1 MESSRAASYTVS
13 VLSGDFQTNLHDV
26 VRLFQKTRATI
37 TKIKEAGGELWDSSA
52 SQAPA
57 LGQ

>member
-37 TKIKEAGGELWDSSA
+37 TKIKEAGGEL
-52 SQAPA
+52 
-57 LGQ
+57 LG